1 MWNIVL
7 LIRPAQLPINLRG
20 AQYGHNQA
28 SDVTPLLQYWIDGSD
43 RGKQLNFLTL
53 D

>member
-7 LIRPAQLPINLRG
+7 LIRPAHLPINLRG

-28 SDVTPLLQYWIDGSD
+28 SDVTPPLFCNIGSMD
-43 RGKQLNFLTL
+43 PIGEAT
-53 D
+53 